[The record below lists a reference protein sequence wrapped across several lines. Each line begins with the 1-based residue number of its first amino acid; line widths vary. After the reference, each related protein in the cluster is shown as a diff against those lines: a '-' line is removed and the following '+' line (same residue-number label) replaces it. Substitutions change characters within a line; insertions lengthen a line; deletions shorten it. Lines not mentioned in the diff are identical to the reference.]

1 MAKRMLGK
9 SVLDAARERVSRVFD
24 DFPRVL
30 VSFSGGKDSSVMT
43 HLVAEEAIRRGRKFG
58 LLFIDWE
65 AQYQLTIDHVAEV
78 FEQYKDHCDP
88 FWICG
93 ELKTVN
99 ACSMHE
105 PEWVAWD
112 SDKQDIWV
120 RDLPQQRR
128 DLSEVA
134 CYKPRM
140 TFEDFVPAFGH
151 WYADGQLCAAFVGI
165 RTQESL
171 NRWRS
176 IARAKKA
183 TFEGLPWTTWHNKTL
198 YNAYP
203 IYDWQTEDIW
213 TANARFGW
221 SYNRIYDRM
230 HQAGLT
236 LHQMR
241 ICEPYGD
248 EQRKGLW
255 LYHLLEPQT
264 WAKVVNRVAG
274 ASSASLYATESGN
287 ILGNRKIYLP
297 DGHTWQSY
305 AMLILRTMPPATA
318 EHYRDKIAV
327 YIKYC
332 MDHYG
337 MVKGL
342 PDCVDGDTSSKDVPS
357 WRRICRCLLRN
368 DYWCKSL
375 SFSVTKSEAYEKYRK
390 MMKQRRDKW
399 QII

>member
-1 MAKRMLGK
+1 
-9 SVLDAARERVSRVFD
+9 
-24 DFPRVL
+24 
-30 VSFSGGKDSSVMT
+30 
-43 HLVAEEAIRRGRKFG
+43 
-58 LLFIDWE
+58 
-65 AQYQLTIDHVAEV
+65 
-78 FEQYKDHCDP
+78 
-88 FWICG
+88 
-93 ELKTVN
+93 
-99 ACSMHE
+99 
-105 PEWVAWD
+105 
-112 SDKQDIWV
+112 
-120 RDLPQQRR
+120 
-128 DLSEVA
+128 
-134 CYKPRM
+134 
-140 TFEDFVPAFGH
+140 
-151 WYADGQLCAAFVGI
+151 
-165 RTQESL
+165 
-171 NRWRS
+171 
-176 IARAKKA
+176 
-183 TFEGLPWTTWHNKTL
+183 
-198 YNAYP
+198 
-203 IYDWQTEDIW
+203 
-213 TANARFGW
+213 
-221 SYNRIYDRM
+221 M

-318 EHYRDKIAV
+318 EHYKDKISV

-337 MVKGL
+337 MSSGL